1 MNIRRPISKL
11 RRGFYLSLTATF
23 WFFSAAAAPHR
34 VHHFFEQFP
43 ASPEHHGAHVQTQGN
58 SGSSEHDSHHDHDRR
73 QDKRPLRQSDCVVLS
88 VAQNAHASL
97 VQLYSLAVLEC
108 ALARHDEHPIVTASS
123 FNPAP
128 FSQRAP
134 PLV

>member
-1 MNIRRPISKL
+1 MNFRRPISKL
-11 RRGFYLSLTATF
+11 RRGLYLSLTATF
-23 WFFSAAAAPHR
+23 WFFIAAAAPHR

-43 ASPEHHGAHVQTQGN
+43 ASLQVQTQGY
-58 SGSSEHDSHHDHDRR
+58 SGSEHKSHHDHDRR
-73 QDKRPLRQSDCVVLS
+73 QDKRPSQQPNCVVLS

-108 ALARHDEHPIVTASS
+108 ALARHDAHPIVTALS